1 MLMSKLR
8 WFAIGIFVVGLFSLV
23 LVSSVKAATTSDGSV
38 SLAKV
43 CKETDRGT
51 DKMVKGK
58 NTIYN
63 SDGSVFT
70 TGEDYCYDKTT
81 VAEFTCNNGQWDITY
96 ENCGDGYAC
105 DLGACKALVTPK
117 PTCKDSDG
125 GNEIFT
131 KGTLS
136 VYTPTYGSQTVIESC
151 SDSKTMDE
159 LVCLTGDPTYAYTHK
174 KTECPYGCKD
184 GACLA
189 TAPVVNTK
197 ADLGLYGFLQI
208 GQNKKEVKWNETI
221 TLTPADAMSISGDQ
235 AAFNLYYAD
244 KNYGNAKSGIYRNAI
259 SFDGVL
265 VSQQTNRQLD
275 FGEKADIWTQA
286 YFTARNGT
294 HKLSFKVDA
303 DNHVVESS
311 ETNNDFVVYVK
322 LEGFGE
328 QTTPTTPTPTPT
340 PTPTTPTVVYDANA
354 KPTILAPFNNMTL
367 TNYPRKAEVQWT
379 PVTSASKYELEVAC
393 DVCGSTNWG
402 SVNNWTTNAV
412 YMITPALAGDN
423 WFRAK
428 VRAIYPNG
436 TYSLWSDFVY
446 FKYNTSANA
455 VSVPATTPTSQS
467 SSVCPLEF
475 VERDSY
481 LGDCKQRPE
490 KTVCVSYNDSFIWLV
505 NDSIAG
511 WAMDGDK
518 IQISKGVLAEYH
530 HLLGTNCVKS
540 VGKGATSGGQTP
552 AVVRPTTPVT
562 PVKKPVGKMLCG
574 NSAGGDG
581 LYSACVN
588 NTIKHDSKMNIKV
601 RTYNNYYVWLTL
613 TNAEKK
619 YYRIPIRKNL
629 EIDSADG
636 EMTIK
641 ITYVKRNAKYGVFLQ
656 VETTF
661 DASQI
666 NPEEDV
672 IEDVAETAP
681 TQTSTM
687 LPAYDETKPSV
698 TFGVGVND
706 YPDHKDYTKSK
717 NLANAF
723 VNMYTMS
730 LSDNGTFK
738 VLSYDTYGTGT
749 GDNPAAKVTVKSG
762 QMVYFEGYKTEFGAK
777 VGAAKMM
784 AQAWTTPPYKNFSSA
799 KDKLCQTN
807 YSKTDEFLGGTQDY
821 ACATSLSTPYQD

>member
-1 MLMSKLR
+1 LDYYVKGVADGTLESGVMDGQFADYCADRDGEKSYKTSGAYVMESYCNSSISKT
-8 WFAIGIFVVGLFSLV
+8 
-23 LVSSVKAATTSDGSV
+23 ATYV
-38 SLAKV
+38 SLKWFKCSYGCENGICVAAPKI
-43 CKETDRGT
+43 CKETDNGN

-63 SDGSVFT
+63 SDNTVYT
-70 TGEDYCYDKTT
+70 TGDDYCYDKNT
-81 VAEFTCNNGQWDITY
+81 VAEFTCSGGQWGITY
-96 ENCGDGYAC
+96 ESCGDGYAC
-105 DLGACKALVTPK
+105 DLGACKALVAPK
-117 PTCKDSDG
+117 PSCKDTDG

-136 VYTPTYGSQTVIESC
+136 VYTPDYGNQIVIEAC
-151 SDSKTMDE
+151 ADAKIMDE
-159 LVCLTGDPTYAYTHK
+159 LVCLSGDPTYAYTHK

-184 GACLA
+184 SACLA

-197 ADLGLYGFLQI
+197 ADLGLYGFLDI

-328 QTTPTTPTPTPT
+328 QTTPTTPT
-340 PTPTTPTVVYDANA
+340 VVYDANA
-354 KPTILAPFNNMTL
+354 KPTILAPFNNTTL

-423 WFRAK
+423 QFRAR
-428 VRAIYPNG
+428 VRAVYPDG
-436 TYSLWSDFVY
+436 TNSQWSDYVY
-446 FKYNTSANA
+446 FRYKTSAYTYGYDQT
-455 VSVPATTPTSQS
+455 STQPATSPQP
-467 SSVCPLEF
+467 V
-475 VERDSY
+475 VE
-481 LGDCKQRPE
+481 KKP
-490 KTVCVSYNDSFIWLV
+490 
-505 NDSIAG
+505 
-511 WAMDGDK
+511 
-518 IQISKGVLAEYH
+518 
-530 HLLGTNCVKS
+530 
-540 VGKGATSGGQTP
+540 
-552 AVVRPTTPVT
+552 VVVVPKVT
-562 PVKKPVGKMLCG
+562 KKPVGKMLCG

-613 TNAEKK
+613 TNADKK
-619 YYRIPIRKNL
+619 YYRVPLKKSL
-629 EIDSADG
+629 EIDRADG

-666 NPEEDV
+666 NPEDDV
-672 IEDVAETAP
+672 IEDVMETAP

-698 TFGVGVND
+698 VFGVGVND
-706 YPDHKDYTKSK
+706 YPSHKDYTKSK

-738 VLSYDTYGTGT
+738 VLSYDTYGTGN

-777 VGAAKMM
+777 VGATKMM

>member
-1 MLMSKLR
+1 M
-8 WFAIGIFVVGLFSLV
+8 IFVAGVFSFV
-23 LVSSVKAATTSDGSV
+23 LANTVKAETSYYRNVYWLCQDGAESSQGGSTTCKSADEWNKMAETACVKSCDRATGKCGVAKYSV
-38 SLAKV
+38 STECNLTKI
-43 CKETDRGT
+43 CKETDKGN
-51 DKMVKGK
+51 DKMTKGT
-58 NTIYN
+58 NTISYE
-63 SDGSVFT
+63 DGMVYT
-70 TGEDYCYDKTT
+70 TGSDYCYDKTT

-96 ENCGDGYAC
+96 EDCGDGYAC
-105 DLGACKALVTPK
+105 DLGACKALVAPK
-117 PTCKDSDG
+117 PSCKDTDG

-131 KGTLS
+131 KGTLY
-136 VYTPTYGSQTVIESC
+136 VYTPDYGNQTVIEVC
-151 SDSKTMDE
+151 ADDKTMDE
-159 LVCLTGDPTYAYTHK
+159 LVCLTGDATYAYTHK

-184 GACLA
+184 GACIA

-221 TLTPADAMSISGDQ
+221 TLTPADAMFLSNGQ

-259 SFDGVL
+259 SFDGTL

-275 FGEKADIWTQA
+275 MGEKQDIWTQA

-303 DNHVVESS
+303 DNNVIESS

-322 LEGFGE
+322 LEGFGG
-328 QTTPTTPTPTPT
+328 QTTPTTPAPTPT
-340 PTPTTPTVVYDANA
+340 PTPTTPTVTYDANA
-354 KPTILAPFNNMTL
+354 KPTIIAPFNDMTL
-367 TNYPRKAEVQWT
+367 TNYPRKTEVQWT
-379 PVTSASKYELEVAC
+379 PVASANKYELEVAC
-393 DVCGSTNWG
+393 DYCGSSLWS
-402 SVNNWTTNAV
+402 SVNSWGAV
-412 YMITPALAGDN
+412 GNYFITPALAGDN
-423 WFRAK
+423 QFRAK
-428 VRAIYPNG
+428 VRAVYPDG
-436 TYSLWSDFVY
+436 AFSQWSDFVY
-446 FKYNTSANA
+446 FKYNTSQYAA
-455 VSVPATTPTSQS
+455 PAPTPAPSVFGGGQSAPAVPA
-467 SSVCPLEF
+467 VI
-475 VERDSY
+475 
-481 LGDCKQRPE
+481 K
-490 KTVCVSYNDSFIWLV
+490 
-505 NDSIAG
+505 
-511 WAMDGDK
+511 
-518 IQISKGVLAEYH
+518 
-530 HLLGTNCVKS
+530 
-540 VGKGATSGGQTP
+540 P
-552 AVVRPTTPVT
+552 AT
-562 PVKKPVGKMLCG
+562 PVKKPVGRMLCG

-613 TNAEKK
+613 TNADKK
-619 YYRIPIRKNL
+619 YYRVPIKKSL
-629 EIDSADG
+629 EIDRDDG

-641 ITYVKRNAKYGVFLQ
+641 ITYVKKNAKYGVFLQ

-661 DASQI
+661 DATQI

-672 IEDVAETAP
+672 IEDAEVGP
-681 TQTSTM
+681 TQTSPV
-687 LPAYDETKPSV
+687 LPAYDETKPNV
-698 TFGVGVND
+698 TFGVSVND

-738 VLSYDTYGTGT
+738 VLSYDMYGTGT
-749 GDNPAAKVTVKSG
+749 GDNPVAKVTVKSG

-777 VGAAKMM
+777 AGAAKMM

-807 YSKTDEFLGGTQDY
+807 YSKTDEFLGGTSDY
-821 ACATSLSTPYQD
+821 ACASSLSTPYQD